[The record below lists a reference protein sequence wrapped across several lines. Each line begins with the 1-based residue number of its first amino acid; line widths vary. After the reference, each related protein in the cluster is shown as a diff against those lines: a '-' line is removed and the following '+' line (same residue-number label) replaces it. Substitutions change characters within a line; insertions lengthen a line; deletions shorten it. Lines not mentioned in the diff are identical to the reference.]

1 MAVVGAPATPELQ
14 LPQHGQERGHTDE
27 RRLLPTHELVDP
39 KELPMSFVLI
49 HGATMGAD
57 CWDRLTPLLDGDV
70 LAVDLPGRGTRRDI
84 DLRAVTLEDCGKAVV
99 ADIVERD
106 LTDIVLVGHSF
117 GGVTVPRVMALVPD
131 RIRRVVLLSAVVPE
145 DGTRVLDQIDPDVR
159 ASVEAAI
166 AGGVYS
172 IDADS
177 ARAMLCNDADEEQS
191 EFILS
196 RVVDDAAALLSETVD
211 LSGYRLPA
219 PRTYVRLSEDRC
231 YPPELQ
237 AKSVRRIDAEVTTL
251 RSGHMAMVTVPD
263 QVATIL
269 NA

>member
-1 MAVVGAPATPELQ
+1 
-14 LPQHGQERGHTDE
+14 
-27 RRLLPTHELVDP
+27 
-39 KELPMSFVLI
+39 MSFVLI

-57 CWDRLTPLLDGDV
+57 CWDRLIPLLDGEV
-70 LAVDLPGRGTRRDI
+70 LAVDLPGRGTRGDVDVRT
-84 DLRAVTLEDCGKAVV
+84 VTLDDCGKAVA

-106 LTDIVLVGHSF
+106 LTDVVLVGHSF
-117 GGVTVPRVMALVPD
+117 GGVTVPRVMALVPE

-159 ASVEAAI
+159 AAVEAGI

-172 IDADS
+172 IGADA

-191 EFILS
+191 EFILG

-211 LSGYRLPA
+211 LSGYGLPV

-237 AKSVRRIDAEVTTL
+237 ARSARLTGGDVATL
-251 RSGHMAMVTVPD
+251 RSGHMAMVTIPD
-263 QVATIL
+263 QVAAVL

>member
-1 MAVVGAPATPELQ
+1 VNSVRFLDEEEAT
-14 LPQHGQERGHTDE
+14 
-27 RRLLPTHELVDP
+27 
-39 KELPMSFVLI
+39 MSFVLI

-70 LAVDLPGRGTRRDI
+70 LAVDLPGRGTRRDT
-84 DLRAVTLEDCGKAVV
+84 DVRTVTLDDCGKAVA

-117 GGVTVPRVMALVPD
+117 GGVTVPRVMTLVPE

-145 DGTRVLDQIDPDVR
+145 ENTRVLDQIDPDVR

-166 AGGVYS
+166 AGGVYRV
-172 IDADS
+172 DTDS

-196 RVVDDAAALLSETVD
+196 RVVDDAAALLVETVD
-211 LSGYRLPA
+211 LSGYRLPV
-219 PRTYVRLSEDRC
+219 PRTYVQLSEDRC

-237 AKSVRRIDAEVTTL
+237 AKSVQRTDADVTTL
-251 RSGHMAMVTVPD
+251 RAGHMAMVTIPE